1 MAQNAAEQIIDETTN
16 EAVEIAQPMQRP
28 IHTSVPLAQPK
39 KITWSKFEK
48 VLVSSCSLVLT
59 FMMVMLVATKIA
71 ATNSQH
77 KLQNVNTTISKV
89 NNSNTSTRQVINE
102 LTSQSHL
109 EKVAQK
115 SGLTIS
121 NTDIRNVNK

>member
-1 MAQNAAEQIIDETTN
+1 MAQNAAEQLTVEQTN
-16 EAVEIAQPMQRP
+16 EAAQIAQPKQQP
-28 IHTSVPLAQPK
+28 IHTPVPTTLPN

-48 VLVSSCSLVLT
+48 VLVSGCSLVLT
-59 FMMVMLVATKIA
+59 CMMIMLVATKISV
-71 ATNSQH
+71 TNTQH
-77 KLQNVNTTISKV
+77 QLQNVNANITKV
-89 NNSNTSTRQVINE
+89 GSSNTSTRQVINE

-115 SGLTIS
+115 NGLTIS